1 MQARNNSNVLGAGP
15 SMGQTLAPIQS
26 AHAQA
31 KGACGIV
38 KRMLR
43 EINFLPTADCRG
55 NTGPSLLAAV
65 YRFCLPLCVIAIT
78 YGTLA
83 TTGHA
88 APAASSAIDPHAHAS
103 TALLRRVAGNV
114 GSLASDQW
122 KNRQQ
127 AERSLLSIKG
137 FVLPQLAAAMVKA
150 KNPEQRDRLLRI
162 CMQLYLR
169 QFNWLHHGSAFIGVE
184 FIAKPLE
191 LRKRGIPQWIAAVA
205 VVRTVAGFPGGLY
218 LRENDLILGI
228 NGHKIPAYNT
238 AAAFRVEIQQHQP
251 GSVITLLLLRNGK
264 MIKVPVPLTGIASD
278 PLAAQEL
285 LNQRNLIA
293 QHLID
298 KYLPVKPLVL
308 AAAPR

>member
-1 MQARNNSNVLGAGP
+1 MQARNDCNILGSGP
-15 SMGQTLAPIQS
+15 TMGQALAHFKS

-31 KGACGIV
+31 KRACGIV

-55 NTGPSLLAAV
+55 NTGPSPLAAV

-83 TTGHA
+83 ITSRVACA
-88 APAASSAIDPHAHAS
+88 ATASDPQAHAS
-103 TALLRRVAGNV
+103 TALQRRVAVNV
-114 GSLASDQW
+114 GYLASDRW
-122 KNRQQ
+122 KNRQR
-127 AERSLLSIKG
+127 AERSLLSTKG

-191 LRKRGIPQWIAAVA
+191 LRRRGIPKWIPAVA

-228 NGHKIPAYNT
+228 NGHTISAYNT
-238 AAAFRVEIQQHQP
+238 ATAFRAEIQQHQP

-264 MIKVPVPLTGIASD
+264 MIKVPVRLTGIPTD

>member
-1 MQARNNSNVLGAGP
+1 MQARNNS
-15 SMGQTLAPIQS
+15 S
-26 AHAQA
+26 A
-31 KGACGIV
+31 
-38 KRMLR
+38 LR
-43 EINFLPTADCRG
+43 SDLCRRRRLIPFRPTAAPANRACCIGKLIARVIIFRDTSERRG
-55 NTGPSLLAAV
+55 DTCASLFATI
-65 YRFCLPLCVIAIT
+65 YRFGIPLCVLAIT
-78 YGTLA
+78 NCA
-83 TTGHA
+83 QITTGHA
-88 APAASSAIDPHAHAS
+88 AYAGSAVDPQAHAS
-103 TALLRRVAGNV
+103 TALHRRVAQNV
-114 GSLASDQW
+114 VALASDKWQ
-122 KNRQQ
+122 NRRQ
-127 AERSLLSIKG
+127 AERSLLAAKG
-137 FVLPQLAAAMVKA
+137 FILPQLAAAMVKA

-184 FIAKPLE
+184 FIAKPME
-191 LRKRGIPQWIAAVA
+191 LRKRGIPQWIPAVA

-238 AAAFRVEIQQHQP
+238 AAAFRAEIQRHQP

-264 MIKVPVPLTGIASD
+264 LIKVPVQLTGIATD

-298 KYLPVKPLVL
+298 KYLPVRPLVL
-308 AAAPR
+308 AAASQ

>member
-1 MQARNNSNVLGAGP
+1 MQARNDSNVLGAGP
-15 SMGQTLAPIQS
+15 SMGQALTHFQS
-26 AHAQA
+26 AHTQA
-31 KGACGIV
+31 KHACGIV

-43 EINFLPTADCRG
+43 EINFLPTADCCR
-55 NTGPSLLAAV
+55 NTGLYPFAAL

-78 YGTLA
+78 SSMLA
-83 TTGHA
+83 ITSRVAWA
-88 APAASSAIDPHAHAS
+88 ATATDPQAHVS
-103 TALLRRVAGNV
+103 TALQRRVAGSV
-114 GSLASDQW
+114 GSLASDKW

-169 QFNWLHHGSAFIGVE
+169 QFNWLHHGSAFIGME

-191 LRKRGIPQWIAAVA
+191 LRKRGIPQWIPAVA

-238 AAAFRVEIQQHQP
+238 AAAFRAEIQQHQP

-264 MIKVPVPLTGIASD
+264 MIKVPVPLTGIATD

-293 QHLID
+293 EHLID